1 MYQLFNDSRE
11 ERGYLK
17 KWPTFS
23 FRGKTSQDFD
33 ILVTSLGE
41 REAPEQERDEI
52 SVPLSDKAH
61 LILYPYHK
69 PYTRSLEIAFNEK
82 DRSPIF
88 SWLKGYGVFETSRD
102 NGHFFMASVMNIS
115 KPSTYR
121 QGFLK
126 SEVAFLVDPY
136 AFLFSGRS
144 PIVCAESM
152 ELVNPGTWYAKP
164 LIEIVASG
172 SFQMSINNKTFAMHD
187 LDGTVVTVD
196 SDLRKAYSDG
206 KNVGQLMEGE
216 FPWLKPGTNQI
227 DFIALGG
234 GEVKSVKITPR
245 WCDL

>member
-1 MYQLFNDSRE
+1 MYPLFNDFRE
-11 ERGYLK
+11 EMGYRK

-23 FRGKTSQDFD
+23 FLGKSSQDFD

-41 REAPEQERDEI
+41 REAPEQEREEI

-61 LILYPYHK
+61 VILYPYHK

-102 NGHFFMASVMNIS
+102 NGHFFMASVKEIS
-115 KPSTYR
+115 DPITYR

-126 SEVAFLVDPY
+126 ITVTFLVDPY
-136 AFLFSGRS
+136 AFLYSGRS
-144 PIVCAESM
+144 PITCTQSL

-164 LIEIVASG
+164 LIEIVATG
-172 SFQMSINNKTFAMHD
+172 GFQMSINGKTFTMKN
-187 LDGTVVTVD
+187 LDGTLVTVD
-196 SDLRKAYSDG
+196 SDLKKAYSDG

-216 FPWLKPGTNQI
+216 FPWLQPGVNQI
-227 DFIALGG
+227 DVNALDGG
-234 GEVKSVKITPR
+234 AIKSVKITPR